1 MAAIIIIITTITTS
15 VIITTKCSQCK
26 SPFHIQCMTM
36 MRSQANVYLQT
47 PTWRYPRCRSRGDQ
61 KDTDDDTKPKLDE
74 TSAGIF
80 KPQISILQ
88 WNANGIYRESQLLE
102 DLAKKHKVDVIAIQ
116 ETRFLS
122 RDKTPTLTNYY
133 PIHRD

>member
-1 MAAIIIIITTITTS
+1 MTT
-15 VIITTKCSQCK
+15 
-26 SPFHIQCMTM
+26 

-47 PTWRYPRCRSRGDQ
+47 STWRCPKCRPQEDQ
-61 KDTDDDTKPKLDE
+61 KDTDDDTKPKLDK

-102 DLAKKHKVDVIAIQ
+102 DLAEKHKVDVIAIQ
-116 ETRFLS
+116 ETRQFVETDQYKGKLGEEVF
-122 RDKTPTLTNYY
+122 
-133 PIHRD
+133 